1 MARIVAR
8 PKASR
13 LSGFQINKKAPVIR
27 AKKQGEKSMSDQLDQ
42 MIARVRKGAM
52 TRREFVGRTT
62 AMGVSAALAGA
73 LFTKAAHAE
82 EPKKR
87 RRHPYRDAGR

>member
-1 MARIVAR
+1 
-8 PKASR
+8 
-13 LSGFQINKKAPVIR
+13 
-27 AKKQGEKSMSDQLDQ
+27 MSDQLDQ

-82 EPKKR
+82 EPKKGGVIR
-87 RRHPYRDAGR
+87 IGMQG